1 MSALDLKPLNLTEK
15 HSERAHAVLSASGSE
30 RWIECPA
37 SALLEK
43 DLPEET
49 SVYAEEGT
57 LAHEFAEA
65 ILRLDLK
72 LLKMQDYKAKIE
84 ELKKHPLYY
93 HDLMDDVMPYV
104 NYVKNQFKAA
114 KVLNPNS
121 YALLEQKFSLEKYVK
136 DGFGTSDASII
147 SLPVIEVMDLKF
159 GKGKM
164 VSAVENSQLK
174 HYALGIIETLT
185 PIQLQQ
191 VETIRLTIVQPRLEN
206 ISTWELPVND
216 LIIWAEEVLKPKALE
231 AMSENAEQK
240 AGDWCQFCKVRPKCR
255 KLYERGMEIAKQ
267 DFDVILD
274 PRLLTDSEILEAY
287 KSADFITKWLADVKA
302 MVLKEAVAG
311 KQWEGFKLV
320 EGKSNRTWKDES
332 LVIQELESDFFEP
345 EEFMNSKLKGLGDL
359 EKLLGK
365 AKFNSLLGKFIVKPV
380 GAPTLVDADDKRPE
394 IGEARAKRDFEI
406 LD

>member
-1 MSALDLKPLNLTEK
+1 MSALDLKPIDIQK

-30 RWIECPA
+30 RWINCPA
-37 SALLEK
+37 SAQLEK

-65 ILRLDLK
+65 ALRLDLK

-93 HDLMDDVMPYV
+93 ADLIPDLMPYI
-104 NYVKNQFKAA
+104 NYVKDQFKAA
-114 KVLNPNS
+114 KVINPNS
-121 YALLEQKFSLEKYVK
+121 YILVEQKFSLEAYVK

-147 SLPVIEVMDLKF
+147 SLPVIEVIDLKF
-159 GKGKM
+159 GKGKT

-174 HYALGIIETLT
+174 YYALGIIETLT
-185 PIQLQQ
+185 PIQRQQ
-191 VETIRLTIVQPRLEN
+191 VKKIKLTIVQPRLEN
-206 ISTWELPVND
+206 ISSWELTFDD
-216 LIIWAEEVLKPKALE
+216 LIDWAYEILMPKALE
-231 AMSENAEQK
+231 AMRDDAEQK

-274 PRLLTDSEILEAY
+274 PRLLTDDEVLEAY
-287 KSADFITKWLADVKA
+287 KSADFITKWLSDVKA
-302 MVLKEAVAG
+302 LVLKEALAG
-311 KQWEGFKLV
+311 KQWDGFKLV
-320 EGKSNRTWKDES
+320 EGKSNRTWKDEN
-332 LVIQELESDFFEP
+332 LVIQELESDFYEP
-345 EEFMNSKLKGLGDL
+345 SQYLNSNLKGLGDL

-365 AKFNSLLGKFIVKPV
+365 AKFNQLLGHLIVKPP